1 MSKDLLEQFR
11 GAPAPSRATAAV
23 PPPVAEPAP
32 TPPARARNTGQVY
45 QALRVAEGRQQ
56 RLKLRPRRRAWE
68 RINYGYLQR
77 IVEDGRFGTQLG
89 LVFSFAVIII
99 KGRNLQAVADA
110 IDQERCE
117 SLTQFDPERWARL
130 SDPAAPYIEGMEFH
144 VQTRVE
150 ASDQLLA
157 DIEAEDKRRG
167 A

>member
-11 GAPAPSRATAAV
+11 GAPAPARATAAV
-23 PPPVAEPAP
+23 PPQIAAPAQ

-45 QALRVAEGRQQ
+45 EALRIAEGRQQ
-56 RLKLRPRRRAWE
+56 RLKLRPRQRAWE

-89 LVFSFAVIII
+89 LVYSFAVVII

-117 SLTQFDPERWARL
+117 SLTQFDPQHWPRP

-144 VQTRVE
+144 VQTKVE

-157 DIEAEDKRRG
+157 DIEAAGKLRN
-167 A
+167 

>member
-1 MSKDLLEQFR
+1 
-11 GAPAPSRATAAV
+11 
-23 PPPVAEPAP
+23 
-32 TPPARARNTGQVY
+32 VY

-56 RLKLRPRRRAWE
+56 RLKLRPRQRAWE

-117 SLTQFDPERWARL
+117 SLTQFDPQQWPRP
-130 SDPAAPYIEGMEFH
+130 SDPGAPFIEGMEFH

-150 ASDQLLA
+150 ASDQLLS
-157 DIEAEDKRRG
+157 DIEAAGRPIG
-167 A
+167 